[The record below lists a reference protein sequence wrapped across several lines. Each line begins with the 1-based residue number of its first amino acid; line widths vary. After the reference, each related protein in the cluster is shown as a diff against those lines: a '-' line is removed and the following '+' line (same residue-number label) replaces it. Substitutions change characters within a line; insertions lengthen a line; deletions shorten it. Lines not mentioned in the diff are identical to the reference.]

1 MKRIINQKRY
11 DTDKAVKVGEY
22 WNGLSKSDFG
32 YIIETLYRKRTG
44 EFFLHGQGGANT
56 KYAKAVGTNC
66 WQGDERLM
74 PLEFDTARKW
84 AEEHLDADQYEEI
97 FGAVTEDDSRKVV
110 TLSLTM
116 TAIEKLK
123 KESSK
128 LGMTQSDIV
137 DMLIMKM

>member
-32 YIIETLYRKRTG
+32 YITETLYRKRTG
-44 EFFLHGQGGANT
+44 EFFLHGVGGANT

-66 WQGDERLM
+66 WQGSERLM

-84 AEEHLDADQYEEI
+84 AEKHLDADQYEEI

-116 TAIEKLK
+116 TAIGNRKAE
-123 KESSK
+123 E
-128 LGMTQSDIV
+128 GIQ
-137 DMLIMKM
+137 

>member
-11 DTDKAVKVGEY
+11 NTEKAEKVGEY

-32 YIIETLYRKRTG
+32 HITETLYRKRTG

-74 PLEFDTARKW
+74 PLEFEAARKW

-123 KESSK
+123 KATSK

>member
-1 MKRIINQKRY
+1 MKKIINQKRY

-22 WNGLSKSDFG
+22 WNGMTGFNRID
-32 YIIETLYRKRTG
+32 ETLYRKRTG
-44 EFFLHGQGGANT
+44 EFFLHGEGGANT
-56 KYAKAVGTNC
+56 KYSKAVDVNSWMGS
-66 WQGDERLM
+66 ERLM
-74 PLEFDTARKW
+74 PLSFDQAMKW
-84 AEEHLDADQYEEI
+84 AEEHLTVEEYEEI
-97 FGAVTEDDSRKVV
+97 FGEVAEDDSRKVV

-123 KESSK
+123 KATSK

>member
-22 WNGLSKSDFG
+22 WNGLSRSDFG
-32 YIIETLYRKRTG
+32 HITETLYRKRTG

-66 WQGDERLM
+66 WQGSERLM

-123 KESSK
+123 KESSRCG
-128 LGMTQSDIV
+128 LSQSDIV
-137 DMLIMKM
+137 DCLIRKM

>member
-22 WNGLSKSDFG
+22 WNGLSRSDFNH
-32 YIIETLYRKRTG
+32 ITETLYRKRTG
-44 EFFLHGQGGANT
+44 EFFLHGEGGANT
-56 KYAKAVGTNC
+56 KYSKALDVNSWMGS
-66 WQGDERLM
+66 ERLM
-74 PLEFDTARKW
+74 PLSFDQAMKW
-84 AEEHLDADQYEEI
+84 AERHLTVEEYESI
-97 FGAVTEDDSRKVV
+97 FGEVTEDGSRKVV

>member
-11 DTDKAVKVGEY
+11 NTEKAEKVGEY

-32 YIIETLYRKRTG
+32 HITETLYRKRTG

-84 AEEHLDADQYEEI
+84 AEKHLDADQYEEI

-123 KESSK
+123 KATSK

>member
-32 YIIETLYRKRTG
+32 HITETLYRKRTG
-44 EFFLHGQGGANT
+44 EFFLHGVGGANT

-74 PLEFDTARKW
+74 PMEFETARKW
-84 AEEHLDADQYEEI
+84 AEQHLTADEYEDI
-97 FGAVTEDDSRKVV
+97 FGAVTEDDNRKIV

-116 TAIEKLK
+116 TSIEKLK
-123 KESSK
+123 KESSR
-128 LGMTQSDIV
+128 LGISQSDIV
-137 DMLIMKM
+137 NNLISKL

>member
-32 YIIETLYRKRTG
+32 HITETLYRKKTG

-56 KYAKAVGTNC
+56 KYAKPIGTNC
-66 WQGDERLM
+66 WQGSERLM
-74 PLEFDTARKW
+74 PLEFETARKW
-84 AEEHLDADQYEEI
+84 AEKHLTVEEYEDI
-97 FGAVTEDDSRKVV
+97 FGAVTEDESRKIV

-128 LGMTQSDIV
+128 LGMSQSDIV
-137 DMLIMKM
+137 DMLILKM

>member
-32 YIIETLYRKRTG
+32 HITETLYRKRTG

-123 KESSK
+123 KTTSK

>member
-11 DTDKAVKVGEY
+11 NTEKAEKVGEY

-32 YIIETLYRKRTG
+32 HITETLYRKRTG
-44 EFFLHGQGGANT
+44 EFFLHGVGGANT

-74 PLEFDTARKW
+74 PLEFETARKW
-84 AEEHLDADQYEEI
+84 AEKHLDADQYEEI

-123 KESSK
+123 KATSK

>member
-11 DTDKAVKVGEY
+11 NTEKAEKVGEY

-32 YIIETLYRKRTG
+32 HITETLYRKRTG

-66 WQGDERLM
+66 WQGAERLM
-74 PLEFDTARKW
+74 PMEFETARKW
-84 AEEHLDADQYEEI
+84 AEKHLDADQYEEI

-110 TLSLTM
+110 TLSLTL

-128 LGMTQSDIV
+128 YGLSQSDIV
-137 DMLIMKM
+137 DGLIRKM

>member
-1 MKRIINQKRY
+1 MKKIINQKRY

-22 WNGLSKSDFG
+22 WNGMTGFNRID
-32 YIIETLYRKRTG
+32 ETLYRKRTG

-74 PLEFDTARKW
+74 PLEFNTARKW

-123 KESSK
+123 KATSK

>member
-22 WNGLSKSDFG
+22 WNGLSRSDFG
-32 YIIETLYRKRTG
+32 YITETLYRKRTG

-74 PLEFDTARKW
+74 PLEFETARKW
-84 AEEHLDADQYEEI
+84 AEKHLTVEEYEDI

-123 KESSK
+123 KATSK

>member
-11 DTDKAVKVGEY
+11 DTEKAQKVGEY
-22 WNGLSKSDFG
+22 WNGLSKSDFNH
-32 YIIETLYRKRTG
+32 ITETLYRKRTG

-66 WQGDERLM
+66 WHGSERLM
-74 PLEFDTARKW
+74 PLEFETARKW
-84 AEEHLDADQYEEI
+84 AEKHLTVEEYEDI
-97 FGAVTEDDSRKVV
+97 FGAVTEDESRKIV

-137 DMLIMKM
+137 DMLVTKM